1 MNYFSRKREL
11 FLCDTETRAMKKGAP
26 TASAVPTTDEPTVL
40 VIDDDPLT
48 RGALSSLFRSVGL
61 SVRTFASATELLEH
75 PLPDVPSCLVL
86 DVRLPRL
93 SGFDLQTE
101 LSRLDVKI
109 PIIFITGHGDIPMS
123 VKAMKAGAVDF
134 LTKPFR
140 EQEMLDAVTGALER
154 DLKRRREEQSNLG
167 IRARFETLTPRERQ
181 IMALVT
187 AGLMNKEVAF
197 RIGISE
203 MTVKIHRGH
212 MMRKMG
218 MKSLADLVLIAED
231 LGVRGQELTPR

>member
-1 MNYFSRKREL
+1 MTMNYVSRKSEISL
-11 FLCDTETRAMKKGAP
+11 GQTDIRAMKKSAPADSGVP
-26 TASAVPTTDEPTVL
+26 TADDPTVI
-40 VIDDDPLT
+40 VIDDDPLA

-93 SGFDLQTE
+93 SGFDLQAE
-101 LSRLDVKI
+101 LSRLGARI

-123 VKAMKAGAVDF
+123 VKAMKAGAIDF

-140 EQEMLDAVTGALER
+140 DQEMLDAVTAALER
-154 DLKRRREEQSNLG
+154 DAKRRKEDQSDLD
-167 IRARFETLTPRERQ
+167 IRAKFETLTPRERQ

-187 AGLMNKEVAF
+187 AGLMNKVVAA

-218 MKSLADLVLIAED
+218 AKSLADLVLIAEN
-231 LGVRGQELTPR
+231 LGIRWQEE